1 MIEPYAPSTPSIPQQ
16 AAVRRL
22 IDRRHEHWLLAAMLL
37 VLHAAIDAGLDNA
50 LSRALL
56 TTHLGLFFLWQPI
69 WQKDQRLRLQAVA
82 LIVVLVVGALATLGW
97 WTLFAWLVI
106 LIGLVA
112 GRSFSTR
119 RERYVYLLS
128 LSFLVAELLIACTTE
143 LFLGGALPPAIAQPF
158 QVGLYLLPFVL
169 FAIPPITVPP
179 REPFPVDFFRGITF
193 ALLNALLAVLSVLI
207 SLRTGIDY
215 PLAVV
220 GTLMVLGALLF
231 LLSWLTAPGSG
242 GIGLVAV
249 WEKSVLNIGTPFEA
263 WLGSI
268 ANLAAQ
274 CSEAQEF
281 FEAAIELLNDIPWIA
296 GVEWRTAQADGLVGM
311 RSPFHLEMRSD
322 EVAITLYAE
331 RSFSAALYTHCHL
344 LIQVLGHFH
353 AAKLR
358 ENQEANAAHLRAI
371 YETGARVTHDIKN
384 LLQALDTLASALD
397 DAASPT
403 QEQRGFSLLKR
414 RLPDI
419 ARRLRRAL
427 DKLERPTQPP
437 IEYISAAA
445 WWEALR
451 EHADGTGAVLE
462 ADLEEPQRM
471 LPRDCFDSAVDN
483 FLDNAVQKIA
493 AGQAQSIHIALR
505 ATQAAV
511 VCTISDDGPALPSE
525 IVRRLFRA
533 PIESQ
538 TGHGIGLFQA
548 ARQAELAGCTVEL
561 CENRDGA
568 VRFSI
573 AYRGPGI
580 AVAERPGIQ

>member
-1 MIEPYAPSTPSIPQQ
+1 MIEPIAPSTPDPSPQS
-16 AAVRRL
+16 ALRRL
-22 IDRRHEHWLLAAMLL
+22 IDRQHEHWLLAAMLL
-37 VLHAAIDAGLDNA
+37 VLHAAIDAGLDGA

-69 WQKDQRLRLQAVA
+69 WQKDQRLRLRAVVLILILVMVA
-82 LIVVLVVGALATLGW
+82 LVTLGW
-97 WTLFAWLVI
+97 WTLFAWLVM

-128 LSFLVAELLIACTTE
+128 LSFLVAELLIVCTAE
-143 LFLGGALPPAIAQPF
+143 LFLGGALPPAIAHPF
-158 QVGLYLLPFVL
+158 QIGLYMLPLVL
-169 FAIPPITVPP
+169 FAIPPIMVPS

-215 PLAVV
+215 PLALV

-263 WLGSI
+263 WLGNI

-274 CSEAQEF
+274 CSDAQEF

-296 GVEWRTAQADGLVGM
+296 GVGWRTAQGDGMVGTQS
-311 RSPFHLEMRSD
+311 RFHLDVRSD
-322 EVAITLYAE
+322 EIEITLYAE

-358 ENQEANAAHLRAI
+358 ENKETNEAHLRAI

-397 DAASPT
+397 DATSPT

-427 DKLERPTQPP
+427 DKLERPAQPQ
-437 IEYISAAA
+437 IEYIGAAV
-445 WWEALR
+445 WWAALR
-451 EHADGTGAVLE
+451 EHADGAATVLE
-462 ADLEEPQRM
+462 ADLEDPLRL

-483 FLDNAVQKIA
+483 FLDNAVHKIA
-493 AGQAQSIHIALR
+493 AGQAQAIHITLQ
-505 ATQAAV
+505 ATPAAV
-511 VCTISDDGPALPSE
+511 VCTVSDDGPALPIE

-573 AYRGPGI
+573 TYRGPG
-580 AVAERPGIQ
+580 AGTERVVSR

>member
-1 MIEPYAPSTPSIPQQ
+1 
-16 AAVRRL
+16 
-22 IDRRHEHWLLAAMLL
+22 MLL
-37 VLHAAIDAGLDNA
+37 VLHAAIDAGLDNL

-56 TTHLGLFFLWQPI
+56 TTHVGLFFLWQPI
-69 WQKDQRLRLQAVA
+69 WQKDQRLRLRTVA
-82 LIVVLVVGALATLGW
+82 LIVVLVVTALVTFDW

-119 RERYVYLLS
+119 PERYVYLLS
-128 LSFLVAELLIACTTE
+128 LSFLVAELLIVCTAE
-143 LFLGGALPPAIAQPF
+143 LFLGGALPPAIAHPF

-169 FAIPPITVPP
+169 FAIPPITAEA

-207 SLRTGIDY
+207 SLRTGVDY
-215 PLAVV
+215 PLALV

-242 GIGLVAV
+242 GVGLVAL

-263 WLGSI
+263 WLASI

-274 CSEAQEF
+274 RSEAQDF

-296 GVEWRTAQADGLVGM
+296 GVTWRTAQADGTVGL
-311 RSPFHLEMRSD
+311 RSRFHLEMRSD
-322 EVAITLYAE
+322 EIEITLYAE
-331 RSFSAALYTHCHL
+331 RAFSAALYTHCHL
-344 LIQVLGHFH
+344 LIQVLSHFH

-358 ENQEANAAHLRAI
+358 ENKETNEAHLRAI

-397 DAASPT
+397 NAASPT

-427 DKLERPTQPP
+427 DKLERPTQPQ
-437 IEYISAAA
+437 IEYIGAAA
-445 WWEALR
+445 WWAALR
-451 EHADGTGAVLE
+451 EHADGIAAVFE
-462 ADLEEPQRM
+462 AHMEDPLRQ
-471 LPRDCFDSAVDN
+471 LPRDCFDSTVDN
-483 FLDNAVQKIA
+483 FLDNAVHKLA
-493 AGQAQSIHIALR
+493 AGRAQTIHIALH
-505 ATQAAV
+505 ATPAAV
-511 VCTISDDGPALPSE
+511 VCTVSDDGEALPTE

-533 PIESQ
+533 PIESH

-561 CENRDGA
+561 RENRDGA

-573 AYRGPGI
+573 TYRGPGI
-580 AVAERPGIQ
+580 AGAEPVDAG